1 MIEKIKILIE
11 KYGMNFSKIERQ
23 LGFANGSLA
32 KSDDKIQAR
41 RLKLLARMFDKSMEY
56 LMSDDSTDDVVRM
69 LSLMGYEICDDAN
82 PDVYYEDSFNNHG
95 SFMWLFRDQDET
107 VTICRRDP
115 DDPDIFI
122 FEISITI
129 EEFRKMEGMDFK
141 DIQDFL
147 YKKSQICA
155 DNKDNKIM
163 SLYSNLNVNGQ
174 KKALEYLKDLYDTG
188 KYKKS
193 VTDSLSLKEA

>member
-1 MIEKIKILIE
+1 
-11 KYGMNFSKIERQ
+11 
-23 LGFANGSLA
+23 
-32 KSDDKIQAR
+32 
-41 RLKLLARMFDKSMEY
+41 
-56 LMSDDSTDDVVRM
+56 MSDDNTDDVVRM
-69 LSLMGYEICDDAN
+69 LSLMGYEICDDAT
-82 PDVYYEDSFNNHG
+82 PGVYYADSLNNHG

-122 FEISITI
+122 FGISITI

-147 YKKSQICA
+147 YKKSQICT

-193 VTDSLSLKEA
+193 VTDSPSLKEA